1 MKNKMSRIKVT
12 LLKSTIGIPTK
23 HRLSVKALGLSK
35 IRQSR
40 LLPNI
45 KLVQGLI
52 KKVNYLIKVENQ

>member
-1 MKNKMSRIKVT
+1 MKNKMSQIKVT

>member
-1 MKNKMSRIKVT
+1 MNNKTSQIKVT

-40 LLPNI
+40 LLPNV

-52 KKVNYLIKVENQ
+52 KKVNYLIKVESQ

>member
-1 MKNKMSRIKVT
+1 MSQIKVT